1 LETMWKQVS
10 GLAFY
15 FLFLF
20 NVGLFGTYGMCLMQA
35 KVFAQQ
41 TDDRLLIDISM
52 AKIHNKGLIE
62 ANGI

>member
-1 LETMWKQVS
+1 
-10 GLAFY
+10 
-15 FLFLF
+15 
-20 NVGLFGTYGMCLMQA
+20 MQA

-62 ANGI
+62 SNGN